1 MITSPHRSPA
11 HSINGSSQVK
21 KDIRNYIK
29 RLKSDKIELKSFK
42 LKIFSNFINL
52 STESIYQD
60 VRRMESMISKTD
72 SKAVSIK
79 EDNEEIRAKE
89 QIAPKYNVENEN
101 KRYITYSSL
110 DN

>member
-1 MITSPHRSPA
+1 MNQKVS
-11 HSINGSSQVK
+11 N
-21 KDIRNYIK
+21 
-29 RLKSDKIELKSFK
+29 LKSLAI
-42 LKIFSNFINL
+42 L

-89 QIAPKYNVENEN
+89 QIAHKYNVENEN
-101 KRYITYSSL
+101 KRYITYSFFNSYL
-110 DN
+110 CSFTKTVTVVNPVKCENVV